1 MRCQGWATALFLF
14 IENRAGGHEQER
26 EQEREKREENAHN
39 TKPIN
44 RWILNEGW
52 PAGGKTKR
60 EKRKV
65 ESTLSLPLDIHST
78 VIRRLR
84 VVLFL
89 PGRDRGSSICSS
101 WPWRPL
107 KPRSRLL
114 NSPAVSGTNNHF
126 SSRMDNKTP
135 PHSVQVGDITPI
147 HCSIRSCSTFHSRTR
162 NSESYQVLVSPQTRP
177 LCPHVRV

>member
-1 MRCQGWATALFLF
+1 MWAWMRCQGWATALFLF

-26 EQEREKREENAHN
+26 EQEREKREVNAHN

-60 EKRKV
+60 EKGKV

-84 VVLFL
+84 VVLFPTRARQGKL
-89 PGRDRGSSICSS
+89 YLFFLALAPI
-101 WPWRPL
+101 
-107 KPRSRLL
+107 KPCSRLL
-114 NSPAVSGTNNHF
+114 NWPASGTTNNF
-126 SSRMDNKTP
+126 SDHMDSKDAYG
-135 PHSVQVGDITPI
+135 VQVGDITPI
-147 HCSIRSCSTFHSRTR
+147 HCLIRSCSTFHSRTR
-162 NSESYQVLVSPQTRP
+162 NSES
-177 LCPHVRV
+177 